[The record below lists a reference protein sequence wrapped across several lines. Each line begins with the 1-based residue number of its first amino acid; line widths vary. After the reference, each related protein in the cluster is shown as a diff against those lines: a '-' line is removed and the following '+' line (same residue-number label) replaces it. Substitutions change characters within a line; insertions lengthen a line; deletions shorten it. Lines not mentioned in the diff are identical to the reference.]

1 MQPAQLAPEH
11 FASYRPL
18 ARAVAT
24 GNLDLLRE
32 MPLSFVPLLLA
43 EVIAYDSKFPAERR
57 EIDAQFAFMR
67 ALQPERRKEA
77 MARFQQLRL
86 SPALEAVD
94 WVGTPGE
101 FSEQLSSHLW
111 TTDQVAGFRAAAVE
125 FLEAVRAA
133 LPPPPPAV
141 PRLTIV
147 VVGQGVAKSSFSL
160 FRKLRPQG
168 TFFSRVDPSNGVRIA
183 LERLAVR
190 SRSHPL
196 AFAHWYLDGGVSET
210 SPPGVEK
217 LGYRE
222 LDGVRN
228 AVVAK
233 LRSMTLAGAGTEA
246 RRSALMRLAP
256 SDVGLAGEG
265 TDGVL
270 NHFKV
275 AVLSEG
281 SGVQFFSTTF
291 VQWAAREALRRAQ
304 PLTLVARFA
313 PRLTERAMNGAMIGE
328 PTPADFDA
336 EGALIDGDMGAYYTW
351 LNQIRLPDAARSS
364 FIVWFENHSDA
375 LVIAPSIS
383 RGVESAQPVDMS
395 QLLDM
400 ATRQG

>member
-1 MQPAQLAPEH
+1 M
-11 FASYRPL
+11 
-18 ARAVAT
+18 
-24 GNLDLLRE
+24 
-32 MPLSFVPLLLA
+32 
-43 EVIAYDSKFPAERR
+43 
-57 EIDAQFAFMR
+57 
-67 ALQPERRKEA
+67 
-77 MARFQQLRL
+77 
-86 SPALEAVD
+86 
-94 WVGTPGE
+94 
-101 FSEQLSSHLW
+101 
-111 TTDQVAGFRAAAVE
+111 
-125 FLEAVRAA
+125 
-133 LPPPPPAV
+133 
-141 PRLTIV
+141 
-147 VVGQGVAKSSFSL
+147 
-160 FRKLRPQG
+160 
-168 TFFSRVDPSNGVRIA
+168 DPSNGVRIA

-196 AFAHWYLDGGVSET
+196 PFAHWYLDGGVSET

-217 LGYRE
+217 LAYRE

-265 TDGVL
+265 ADGVL

-275 AVLSEG
+275 TVLSEG

-375 LVIAPSIS
+375 LVIAPSVS

-400 ATRQG
+400 AR